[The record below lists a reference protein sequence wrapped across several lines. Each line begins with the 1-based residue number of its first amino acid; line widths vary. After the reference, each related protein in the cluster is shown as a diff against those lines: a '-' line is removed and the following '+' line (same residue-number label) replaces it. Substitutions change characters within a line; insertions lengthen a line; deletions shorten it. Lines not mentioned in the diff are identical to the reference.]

1 MIEKALKKLSRN
13 VDEAEVFK
21 IESKNSTIKTIKYSI
36 DTFRENKAHG
46 FGIRVVKNK
55 RMGFYFSN
63 NLDEKALSTV
73 VKVAKI
79 AQRDEHTSLPKGGVY
94 KKTRPPA
101 LKLEVEEGIRMAQA
115 LVSPG
120 KGYEEVNPT
129 SGIVNWSTSN
139 ITICNSN
146 GIYGSKEEALLTVY
160 LGTVAR
166 GAEPATGFHYEASRK
181 KDIDA
186 HEVGDLACKLARD
199 SLNTEHLKTGR
210 RRVILHPMAVT
221 ELLEYTLIPSF
232 SADNVQRGR
241 SKLGGMVGQKIFAGF
256 EIADDATVLN
266 GLMTGPFDDE
276 GVSSN
281 RTSLVKKGVLKG
293 FLYDTY
299 TANKEGRKS
308 TGNGQRSSNASL
320 PSIGPSNFVI
330 SGDETIENEDD
341 ALVVHGLIGAHTSNP
356 ISGDFSCE
364 TKNAFLNGKS
374 IKKAIVS
381 GNIFEILK
389 SGIKFGSDVKQ
400 YSSVLS
406 PSIEIPEIMVVG

>member
-1 MIEKALKKLSRN
+1 
-13 VDEAEVFK
+13 
-21 IESKNSTIKTIKYSI
+21 
-36 DTFRENKAHG
+36 
-46 FGIRVVKNK
+46 
-55 RMGFYFSN
+55 
-63 NLDEKALSTV
+63 
-73 VKVAKI
+73 
-79 AQRDEHTSLPKGGVY
+79 
-94 KKTRPPA
+94 
-101 LKLEVEEGIRMAQA
+101 
-115 LVSPG
+115 
-120 KGYEEVNPT
+120 
-129 SGIVNWSTSN
+129 
-139 ITICNSN
+139 
-146 GIYGSKEEALLTVY
+146 
-160 LGTVAR
+160 
-166 GAEPATGFHYEASRK
+166 
-181 KDIDA
+181 
-186 HEVGDLACKLARD
+186 
-199 SLNTEHLKTGR
+199 LKTGR

-256 EIADDATVLN
+256 DIADDATVLN
-266 GLMTGPFDDE
+266 GLMTEPFDDE

-320 PSIGPSNFVI
+320 PSVGPSNFVI
-330 SGDETIENEDD
+330 SGDETIGNEDE